1 MKKITLTC
9 PFTGVE
15 FDALEN
21 ADGSLIVQHP
31 LTGEHMR
38 VGFNEPSN
46 RYLLDRRKFEHIE
59 TVTPVEAAEILGVS
73 KARISAITREMT
85 IPHFTVN
92 GKSVFLLDDIKAY
105 SDTRSV
111 GRPPKEG

>member
-46 RYLLDRRKFEHIE
+46 R
-59 TVTPVEAAEILGVS
+59 
-73 KARISAITREMT
+73 
-85 IPHFTVN
+85 
-92 GKSVFLLDDIKAY
+92 
-105 SDTRSV
+105 
-111 GRPPKEG
+111 PPKHCSSSQTAAG